1 MTRCVMAWV
10 VAMVV
15 AAAASDGR
23 AQGVVF
29 TRPGTMIVTEISGE
43 AAVVGEAGARALKKE
58 ERLRPDVSFRT
69 GRRSSI
75 GLEFANGTL
84 AKVGSESEVAV
95 PEFWQQPH
103 SQAGKMADW
112 KEEPS
117 PSRTRLTVVR
127 GDLTLQVKP
136 LRVARGSSLTV
147 EVNAG
152 VVRIVE
158 GVLRARV
165 QSTDVGIGLCTLELE
180 SGRAELER
188 LGGAVTPLAVGKP
201 LVLAVETDRK
211 TGAVTISEAPRPEG
225 AK

>member
-1 MTRCVMAWV
+1 MVWV
-10 VAMVV
+10 GAAVL
-15 AAAASDGR
+15 AAASGAW

-29 TRPGTMIVTEISGE
+29 TRPGTMIVTELAGE
-43 AAVVGEAGARALKKE
+43 TSAVVGEAGARPLKKD
-58 ERLRPDVSFRT
+58 ERLRAEVVFRT

-75 GLEFANGTL
+75 GVEFANGTR

-103 SQAGKMADW
+103 SQTGKMADW
-112 KEEPS
+112 KAEPS
-117 PSRTRLTVVR
+117 PSRTRLTVGR
-127 GDLTLQVKP
+127 GDLMLQVKP
-136 LRVARGSSLTV
+136 LKVAGGSSLTV

-152 VVRIVE
+152 VVRISD

-165 QSTDVGIGLCTLELE
+165 QSTEVGIGLCTLELE

-188 LGGAVTPLAVGKP
+188 LGGAVTPLVPGKP